1 MVWRFLKWGGNLK
14 PKSILV
20 VVTLAWSICFRFI
33 WCSGALERRELT
45 VKRDQSTTETPVC
58 AGLCTLKFAFWFVFG
73 TCWLDI
79 HLPCI
84 YTLLM
89 CEIQEER
96 FCGSPATLCS
106 SVTPLVESLLSD
118 FNPTVNV
125 DSVSILSLG
134 WLEVPLLQNWHRPNL
149 YSLCG
154 LLFRTFLRQRS
165 VSSSIL
171 AWCRACIDGGSCANG
186 R

>member
-20 VVTLAWSICFRFI
+20 VVTFAWSICFRFV

-106 SVTPLVESLLSD
+106 SVTPMVESLLSD
-118 FNPTVNV
+118 FNLLLMSTVFRSFRWDDWKCLCCRTDTDQICTPCVDCCSERSCVNV
-125 DSVSILSLG
+125 
-134 WLEVPLLQNWHRPNL
+134 
-149 YSLCG
+149 
-154 LLFRTFLRQRS
+154 
-165 VSSSIL
+165 
-171 AWCRACIDGGSCANG
+171 A
-186 R
+186 